1 MTKVCPVHHFA
12 RNNPERI
19 ALRLDEHAISY
30 AALDDLVNAAAVKI
44 SSFGIEAGM
53 RVGLHLQRSAHY
65 VAVFW
70 ALLRLQV
77 VVVPLNTRLPKS
89 IAIHQLLSI
98 NACVCITDQF
108 DSDWPR
114 ETEVLLIDLQQLIA
128 RSDAAFQHRQVDKV
142 FESASPAS
150 ILFTS
155 GSTGRAKAVLHT
167 WGNHYYSA
175 IGSNQNIVLKD
186 GDTWLLSLPLYHVA
200 GVSVLFRCFLAGAA
214 IAILAPERSLMDALT
229 GSAVSHV
236 SLVAT
241 QLLRLLEATGDTM
254 PSSLKAVLVGGSAIP
269 ASLIERAHHAGWPV
283 HTTYGMTEMASQIT
297 TTSSDASLGE
307 RLTSGRVLPHR
318 KVTISV
324 EGEICVGGDV
334 CFAGYVEGDAV
345 KEVLD
350 PAGYYH
356 TRDLGYIDE
365 AGLLHVKGRR
375 DNMFISGGE
384 NIHPEEIEQALERHP
399 VIDRAV
405 VVPVPNREFGFR
417 PVAFIQCGK
426 AQASSE
432 EITTFLST
440 KLPRYMLP
448 IAYYELKD
456 EVGMKFSRK
465 ELAKSAASFSEE
477 T

>member
-12 RNNPERI
+12 RDNPERI

-30 AALDDLVNAAAVKI
+30 ATLDGLVNAATVKI
-44 SSFGIEAGM
+44 SSFGIKAGM

-65 VAVFW
+65 VVVLW
-70 ALLRLQV
+70 ALLRLKA
-77 VVVPLNTRLPKS
+77 VVVPLNTRLPKAK
-89 IAIHQLLSI
+89 AINQLLSI
-98 NACVCITDQF
+98 NACVCITDQY
-108 DSDWPR
+108 DSDWPH
-114 ETEVLLIDLQQLIA
+114 ETKILFIDLQRLVA
-128 RSDAAFQHRQVDKV
+128 RSGAASPHRQMDNV
-142 FESASPAS
+142 FECAAPAT

-167 WGNHYYSA
+167 WDNHYYSA
-175 IGSNQNIVLKD
+175 LGSNQNIVLRG

-214 IAILAPERSLMDALT
+214 IAIPAPEKPLFDALT
-229 GSAVSHV
+229 GFGVSHV

-241 QLLRLLEATGDTM
+241 QLLRLLETTGDTM
-254 PSSLKAVLVGGSAIP
+254 PSSLKSVLVGGSAIP
-269 ASLIERAHHAGWPV
+269 TSLIERAHHAGWPLY
-283 HTTYGMTEMASQIT
+283 TTYGMTEMASQVT
-297 TTSSDASLGE
+297 TTSSDATLGE
-307 RLTSGRVLPHR
+307 RLTSGRVLPYR
-318 KVTISV
+318 KVTISA

-356 TRDLGYIDE
+356 TGDLGDIDE

-384 NIHPEEIEQALERHP
+384 NIHPEEIEQTLECYP
-399 VIDRAV
+399 AIDRAV
-405 VVPVPNREFGFR
+405 VVPVPDREFGFR
-417 PVAFIQCGK
+417 PVAFIQRGH
-426 AQASSE
+426 AQASSD
-432 EITTFLST
+432 EITTYLST
-440 KLPRYMLP
+440 KLARYMLP

-456 EVGMKFSRK
+456 EEGMKLSRR
-465 ELAKSAASFSEE
+465 ELAKSAAAFLEE